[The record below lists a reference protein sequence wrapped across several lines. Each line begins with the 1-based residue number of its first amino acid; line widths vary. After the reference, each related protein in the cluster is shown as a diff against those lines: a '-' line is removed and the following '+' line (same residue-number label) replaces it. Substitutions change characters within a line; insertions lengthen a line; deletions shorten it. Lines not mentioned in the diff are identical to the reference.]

1 MFVYLILHL
10 LLVVFIMT
18 ESGLAITD
26 QPPRVATH
34 LVILIHGLQ
43 GNEKELGYLEE
54 SITRQSLKH
63 RAIQVILHSAKCN
76 LGRTLDG
83 VANGGDRLVHEVE
96 AQIRASLE
104 GDSPLYLSFIG
115 NSLGGLYARY
125 AIAHLDMTT
134 GNIVPC
140 IFCTTLAPHLG
151 VANHTYV
158 PLFRWTEIVVSGV
171 LGATGRDLFLRTP
184 LLQEMGTSAKYL
196 EPLRRFR
203 KRIAVANAFGTDF
216 QVPPTTAAFLST
228 SSNYVHHRLPEKK
241 SYVLSVETEPTDSY
255 DQEDM
260 SQCLDAL
267 GWTKVFLDVRREIPL
282 PSIPLP
288 FGYDTTLPL
297 EKTLWA
303 SHELQKVMTRAGRS
317 WTLPMGHMVSCANSR
332 DGFNRWF
339 NANGRPLMDQLAQD
353 LLESMVE
360 SMNWNLEECEIQN

>member
-1 MFVYLILHL
+1 MKA
-10 LLVVFIMT
+10 
-18 ESGLAITD
+18 SGLAIAD
-26 QPPRVATH
+26 QAPRVATH
-34 LVILIHGLQ
+34 LVILIHGLH

-54 SITRQSLKH
+54 SITRQSLNDNGM
-63 RAIQVILHSAKCN
+63 QVILHSAKCN

-83 VANGGDRLVHEVE
+83 IANGGDRLVHEVE
-96 AQIRASLE
+96 AQIRANVQ

-171 LGATGRDLFLRTP
+171 FGATGSDLFLRTP

-196 EPLRRFR
+196 APLRRFR

-216 QVPPTTAAFLST
+216 QVPPTTAAFLSKR
-228 SSNYVHHRLPEKK
+228 SNYLHHRLPNKK
-241 SYVLSVETEPTDSY
+241 SYVLSVKTEPTESY

-288 FGYDTTLPL
+288 FGQDTTMPS
-297 EKTLWA
+297 EKMLWP
-303 SHELQKVMTRAGRS
+303 SHELQKVMTRSGRI

-339 NANGRPLMDQLAQD
+339 NANGRPFMDQLAQD
-353 LLESMVE
+353 LLEGMVE
-360 SMNWNLEECEIQN
+360 SMNLNLEECEIEG